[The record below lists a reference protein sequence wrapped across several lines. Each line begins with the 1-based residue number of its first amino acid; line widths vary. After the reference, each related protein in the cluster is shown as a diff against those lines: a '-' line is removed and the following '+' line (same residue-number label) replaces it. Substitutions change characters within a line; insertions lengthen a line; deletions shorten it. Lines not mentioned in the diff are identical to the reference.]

1 LYGKRLKVG
10 HLLATKTKKP
20 LSCRPKLE
28 RIGKCGGSDKETLKN
43 VEDCGG

>member
-1 LYGKRLKVG
+1 VIKLR
-10 HLLATKTKKP
+10 HLLAVKIKKP

-28 RIGKCGGSDKETLKN
+28 RIRKCGGRDKETLKN